1 MARTRN
7 AVCSVVIRRASALEA
22 TLGLKDAGGVFKVF
36 GIPAE
41 WRNLMDGS
49 VE

>member
-7 AVCSVVIRRASALEA
+7 AVCSVVIRRQRLEA